1 MEHFYNP
8 TTSANVTECLYNDE
22 SEINNPGCDSC
33 FDSEICNFKNCV
45 NVCGLDFSCDEDA
58 IDCNTETIV
67 NSIDLYKS
75 LFNKVKKY
83 VNEHKTL
90 PDIQFNMSQIISFN
104 EVFFRGE
111 LFDILKGLYNNNT
124 EVSISNFV
132 DKTRL
137 DNILKS
143 QERIINDDGI
153 ILNNLKNTDNT
164 MKRKME
170 INLNEFRKIQ
180 YNLKVIKQAIVFV
193 AIILIFPALVKFG
206 VLDKQMGLVIWF
218 ICLVVLLIYVL
229 FMIIIKNNNRDDID
243 FREYNFVKPT
253 DEEIARSRIAASMS
267 SKDKAKCKAL
277 AEMDDDFDANTINI
291 DITPYKTNDKEVQC
305 FDN

>member
-1 MEHFYNP
+1 
-8 TTSANVTECLYNDE
+8 
-22 SEINNPGCDSC
+22 
-33 FDSEICNFKNCV
+33 
-45 NVCGLDFSCDEDA
+45 
-58 IDCNTETIV
+58 
-67 NSIDLYKS
+67 
-75 LFNKVKKY
+75 
-83 VNEHKTL
+83 
-90 PDIQFNMSQIISFN
+90 
-104 EVFFRGE
+104 
-111 LFDILKGLYNNNT
+111 
-124 EVSISNFV
+124 
-132 DKTRL
+132 
-137 DNILKS
+137 
-143 QERIINDDGI
+143 
-153 ILNNLKNTDNT
+153 

-206 VLDKQMGLVIWF
+206 VFDKQMGLVIWF

-229 FMIIIKNNNRDDID
+229 FMLIIKNNNRDDID
-243 FREYNFVKPT
+243 FREYNFVKPN

-291 DITPYKTNDKEVQC
+291 DITPYKTNDEEVKC